1 MRFFSGIKNLAR
13 GIAVACALLAVLQ
26 LAAAEEQSPLQEL
39 ETALSEVKTVKT
51 SFVQEKKMALFK
63 KPMIT
68 KGMILLEM
76 PEKLMWKIESPV
88 QYVLLIDGKQAKQW
102 DGETKKTVSISLAE
116 QPVFAA
122 VTQQLRAW
130 FAGNYRVLSKD
141 YTIKKLEGE
150 QLAFEFIPKPEL
162 PQAKMVK
169 RISVTFQ
176 KDKKYIEL
184 FQIEEN
190 SGDATKLT
198 FSETSLN
205 GEIDKKEWKLP

>member
-1 MRFFSGIKNLAR
+1 MRFFSGVKNLAR
-13 GIAVACALLAVLQ
+13 GVVVTCALLAALQ
-26 LAAAEEQSPLQEL
+26 LVAAEEQSPLQEL

-130 FAGNYRVLSKD
+130 FAGNYRALSKD

-190 SGDATKLT
+190 SGDTTKLT

-205 GEIDKKEWKLP
+205 TDIDKKEWKLP